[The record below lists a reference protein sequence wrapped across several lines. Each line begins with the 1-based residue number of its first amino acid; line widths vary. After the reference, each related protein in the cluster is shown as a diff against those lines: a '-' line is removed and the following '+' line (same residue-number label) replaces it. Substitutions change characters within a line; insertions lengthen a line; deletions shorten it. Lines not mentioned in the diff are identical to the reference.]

1 MTQKTMTIIIA
12 VTLIV
17 LIVFVY
23 KYSVPPK
30 GERIGPPIP
39 VDTITTTQDTLHTK
53 P

>member
-12 VTLIV
+12 VTLII
-17 LIVFVY
+17 LIAFVY

-30 GERIGPPIP
+30 GDRIGPP
-39 VDTITTTQDTLHTK
+39 VKADTVMTTTDTMHSK